1 MTVTLDKSTGK
12 QTHAFQTEVRQ
23 LLDLMINSL
32 YSNREIFLRELIS
45 NASDA
50 ADKLRFESLQDE
62 SLLEGDGELAIHISV
77 DREARTIT
85 IRDNGI
91 GMSADEVQR
100 NLGTIAHSG
109 TREFLGKLS
118 GEASR
123 DSRLIGQ
130 FGVGFYS
137 AFIVAERVT
146 VLTRKA
152 GLPAAEGV
160 RWESE
165 GQGEFTLEPIERAQR
180 GTEVV
185 LHLREDADEFLDP
198 YQLRTI
204 IRTYSDHIDLPI
216 RMPAES
222 GGGDDVEA
230 DAPVDDETVNKAN
243 ALWVRP
249 KNELSDED
257 YKAFYKHVAHDF
269 EDPLLWIHNR
279 VEGNQNYASLLFIPK
294 RAPFDL
300 WDRDARHGVK
310 LYVKRIFI
318 MDDAEKLMPRYLRFV
333 RGVID
338 CDDLPLNV
346 SREILQNSRQLDR
359 IRSAS
364 VKRVLDTLEKLA
376 SDEPERYAE
385 FWSTFGRALK
395 EGPAEDYAN
404 RERIAGLFRFATTA
418 EQAGQAGPL
427 VSLADYIARMREGQS
442 SIYYVT
448 ADSLSAARSSP
459 HLEVFRKHGV
469 EVLLLGDPVDEWWVS
484 HLGEYQGKRLVS
496 AAKGELDTSLFGEDA
511 GGAEAKTG
519 DAADEPTA
527 AALDRL
533 VARLGGLLA
542 ERVEAVRISR
552 RLTDSAACL
561 VVGEGEF
568 NLAMQRMLKAAGQAL
583 PSGKPTLE
591 INPTHPLV
599 QGLQALADDDAAMAD
614 WAHVLHDQALLIE
627 GGELDDPAA
636 YVQRVNRLLSSAP
649 R

>member
-1 MTVTLDKSTGK
+1 MTAATDNSTDR

-50 ADKLRFESLQDE
+50 ADKLRFESLQNE
-62 SLLEGDGELAIHISV
+62 ALLEGDGELAIHIGV
-77 DREARTIT
+77 DPDARTIT
-85 IRDNGI
+85 ISDNGI
-91 GMSADEVQR
+91 GMDRDEVQR

-109 TREFLGKLS
+109 TREFLGQLT
-118 GEASR
+118 GEAAR

-137 AFIVAERVT
+137 AFIVADRVT

-152 GLPAAEGV
+152 GLDAADGV

-165 GQGEFTLEPIERAQR
+165 GQGEFTLEPVDRPQR
-180 GTEVV
+180 GTEIT
-185 LHLREDADEFLDP
+185 LHLREDASEFLEP
-198 YQLRTI
+198 YRLRSI

-216 RMPAES
+216 RMPAERT
-222 GGGDDVEA
+222 DEA
-230 DAPVDDETVNKAN
+230 DEQPGEETVNKAN

-249 KNELSDED
+249 KSELTDDD

-279 VEGNQNYASLLFIPK
+279 VEGNQNYASLLFVPG

-300 WDRDARHGVK
+300 WDRDAKHGVK

-318 MDDAEKLMPRYLRFV
+318 MDDAEKLMPRFLRFV

-364 VKRVLDTLEKLA
+364 VKRVLDTLDRLA
-376 SDEPERYAE
+376 ADEPERYAT
-385 FWSTFGRALK
+385 FWSTFGKVLK

-404 RERIAGLFRFATTA
+404 RERIAGLFRFTTTA
-418 EQAGQAGPL
+418 EASGQAGDG
-427 VSLADYIARMREGQS
+427 VSFADYIGRMKEGQD

-469 EVLLLGDPVDEWWVS
+469 EVLLLGDPVDEWWVT
-484 HLGEYQGKRLVS
+484 HLGEYQGKKLVS
-496 AAKGELDTSLFGEDA
+496 AAKGELDASLFGDDAHSADSKADDGEDKSTESA
-511 GGAEAKTG
+511 GI
-519 DAADEPTA
+519 DALVERLR
-527 AALDRL
+527 AAL
-533 VARLGGLLA
+533 G
-542 ERVEAVRISR
+542 ERVDAVRVSR

-561 VVGEGEF
+561 VVGENEF
-568 NLAMQRMLKAAGQAL
+568 NLAMQRMLKAAGQSL
-583 PSGKPTLE
+583 PSSRPTLE
-591 INPTHPLV
+591 INASHPLV
-599 QGLQALADDDAAMAD
+599 SALHDLPADDPALSD
-614 WAHVLHDQALLIE
+614 WAHVLFDQSLLIE

-636 YVQRVNRLLSSAP
+636 HVRRVNRLLAG
-649 R
+649 RTA

>member
-1 MTVTLDKSTGK
+1 MTAAIDKSTGK

-50 ADKLRFESLQDE
+50 ADKLRFESLQNE
-62 SLLEGDGELAIHISV
+62 ALLEGDGEFAIHVRV

-109 TREFLGKLS
+109 TREFLGRLS
-118 GEASR
+118 DDSAR
-123 DSRLIGQ
+123 DSRQIGQ

-146 VLTRKA
+146 VHTRKA

-165 GQGEFTLEPIERAQR
+165 GQGEFTLEPIEWAQR
-180 GTEVV
+180 GTEIV
-185 LHLREDADEFLDP
+185 LHLRDDADEFLDP
-198 YQLRTI
+198 YQLRNI

-216 RMPAES
+216 RMPVESAGDAEA
-222 GGGDDVEA
+222 EA
-230 DAPVDDETVNKAN
+230 DAGVDDETVNKAN

-249 KNELSDED
+249 KSELSDED

-269 EDPLLWIHNR
+269 DDPLLWIHNR
-279 VEGNQNYASLLFIPK
+279 VEGNQTYASLLFIPK

-300 WDRDARHGVK
+300 WERDARHGVK

-376 SDEPERYAE
+376 SDEPERYSE
-385 FWSTFGRALK
+385 FWSTFGRVLK

-418 EQAGQAGPL
+418 EQAGQSGAS
-427 VSLADYIARMREGQS
+427 VSLADYIGRMREGQS

-484 HLGEYQGKRLVS
+484 YLGEYQGKRLVS
-496 AAKGELDTSLFGEDA
+496 AAKGELDTSLFGADA
-511 GGAEAKTG
+511 DSADGATA
-519 DAADEPTA
+519 DAAEQPDATA
-527 AALDRL
+527 LERL
-533 VARLGGLLA
+533 VARLGSLLA
-542 ERVEAVRISR
+542 ERVEAVRVSR

-561 VVGEGEF
+561 VVGEGEL

-599 QGLQALADDDAAMAD
+599 QGLQALADDDAALAD

-636 YVQRVNRLLSSAP
+636 YVQRVNRLLSATP